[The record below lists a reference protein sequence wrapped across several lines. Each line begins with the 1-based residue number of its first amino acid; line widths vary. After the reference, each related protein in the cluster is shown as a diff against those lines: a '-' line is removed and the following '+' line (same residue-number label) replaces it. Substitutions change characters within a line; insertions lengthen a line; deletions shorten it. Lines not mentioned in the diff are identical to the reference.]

1 MLQRVCGFSILVIT
15 DVVEIE
21 CLLDDDNDD
30 DDNDDDV
37 EDVFV
42 VDEDGVIV
50 DELSIMRYK
59 IRVYEQMNFRQK
71 FWLKKFGLVI
81 ISMGETSTFC
91 HLYIYLYDKVYK

>member
-21 CLLDDDNDD
+21 CLLDDD
-30 DDNDDDV
+30 DDDV

-42 VDEDGVIV
+42 VGDDGVIV